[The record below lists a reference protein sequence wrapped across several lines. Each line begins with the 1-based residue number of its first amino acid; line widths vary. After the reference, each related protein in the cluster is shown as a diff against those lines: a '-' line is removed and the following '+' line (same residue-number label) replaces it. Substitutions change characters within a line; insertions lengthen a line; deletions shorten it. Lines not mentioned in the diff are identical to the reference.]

1 LANVTR
7 HANATQAS
15 VDLRYDSNRLTLII
29 SDNGRGFQTTDNS
42 LPDKGHFGLQ
52 GMRERAALIQAQL
65 TIESTQG
72 KGTTIKL
79 DAPIAVVK
87 GASNN
92 G

>member
-1 LANVTR
+1 MANVTR

-29 SDNGRGFQTTDNS
+29 SDNGRGFQTTDDS
-42 LPDKGHFGLQ
+42 LPGKGHFGLQ

-72 KGTTIKL
+72 EGTTIKL
-79 DAPIAVVK
+79 DAPLAVVK